1 MTRFAEVDSLLDE
14 QTRRRTVTDLDG
26 IDEDPAGV
34 WRGWF
39 DGAIKQQR
47 DKAAGWWVLAPDG
60 REFEG
65 CLRTGVGTSNQ
76 AEYEALICCLK
87 ELHARGARRV
97 VVRGDSQ
104 LVVYQT
110 MGRWQLKQQTLAP
123 FRNKVWL
130 LSAQFESI
138 KLVWVPREQNRR
150 ADAMSNKPFQ
160 RIKESR

>member
-1 MTRFAEVDSLLDE
+1 MGRFSEVDALLDE

-26 IDEDPAGV
+26 VGDDPANC

-47 DKAAGWWVLAPDG
+47 DKAAGWWTLAPDG

-65 CLRTGVGTSNQ
+65 CMRTGIGTSNQ

-87 ELHARGARRV
+87 LLRANGARRAV
-97 VVRGDSQ
+97 IRGDSQ
-104 LVVYQT
+104 LVIYQT
-110 MGRWQLKQQTLAP
+110 MGKWQVKQPTLLP
-123 FRNKVWL
+123 FVTKARL
-130 LSAQFESI
+130 LLVEFDVA

-150 ADAMSNKPFQ
+150 ADALSNRPF
-160 RIKESR
+160 KLK